1 MPYGTQQ
8 KLQSG
13 FTLVE
18 IAVVLVIIG
27 LLLGAVLKGQELID
41 NTKVKRAANDMN
53 GVTAAFHGYRDRYKR
68 LPGDDGPLATLS
80 ARGGSWG
87 SVTEQGDGDGVV
99 GVTLTQT
106 WNGGG
111 EGAAF
116 WQHLRA
122 SGLIAGDPAM
132 AGAAALPQN
141 AFGGLMGVTSSA
153 TMGGLGGLK
162 ICMSQ
167 VPGKLAVALDNQLDD
182 GLPGAG
188 SFRASDASA
197 GSNTSPRTTAST
209 AYNEDNLYTIC
220 RVM

>member
-1 MPYGTQQ
+1 MSYIAQQ
-8 KLQSG
+8 RSQSG

-18 IAVVLVIIG
+18 IAVVLIIIG

-41 NTKVKRAANDMN
+41 NTKAKRAANDMN
-53 GVTAAFHGYRDRYKR
+53 GVTAAFHGYRDRYNR
-68 LPGDDGPLATLS
+68 LPGDDGPLATLG
-80 ARGGSWG
+80 ARGGSW
-87 SVTEQGDGDGVV
+87 SAVTEQGNADGVV
-99 GVTLTQT
+99 GVTLTQA

-122 SGLIAGDPAM
+122 SGLIAGDPAQ
-132 AGAAALPQN
+132 AGVAALPHN
-141 AFGGLMGVTSSA
+141 AFGGLIGVTSSA

-188 SFRASDASA
+188 SFRASDATA
-197 GSNTSPRTTAST
+197 GSNTSPRTVASST
-209 AYNEDNLYTIC
+209 YNEDNQYTVC
-220 RVM
+220 RAM